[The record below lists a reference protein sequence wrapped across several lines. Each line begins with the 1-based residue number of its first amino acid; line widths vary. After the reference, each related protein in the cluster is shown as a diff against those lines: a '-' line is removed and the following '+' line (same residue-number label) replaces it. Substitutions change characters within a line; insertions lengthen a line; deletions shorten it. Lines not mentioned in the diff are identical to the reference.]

1 MKLNKLKLKELKQL
15 AKVWNVQPK
24 GDKRRKQ
31 TWITAL
37 EAKRQEIAGTHQTH
51 QEETKPSE
59 LTALSALQSLK
70 EAHENYIPLYEYRA
84 LLSHMSRDRQDAELY
99 ALERQGVIWLS
110 SLVEAIHYTE
120 AQIEQGID
128 QGEMLCP
135 IFLAILN

>member
-31 TWITAL
+31 TWIIAL
-37 EAKRQEIAGTHQTH
+37 EAKRQEIIAAAP
-51 QEETKPSE
+51 ETKPSE

-84 LLSHMSRDRQDAELY
+84 LLSHMSRERQDAELY

-135 IFLAILN
+135 IFFAILN